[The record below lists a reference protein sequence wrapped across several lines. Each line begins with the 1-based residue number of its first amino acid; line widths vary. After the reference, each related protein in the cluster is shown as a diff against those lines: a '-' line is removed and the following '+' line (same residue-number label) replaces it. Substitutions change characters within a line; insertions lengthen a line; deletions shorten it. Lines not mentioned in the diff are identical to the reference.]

1 MSDFAEPE
9 KCTCIMEGDP
19 FVKTCDSDLI
29 FLQGQGYFQMVE
41 VLQTGGDCHDL
52 FEVRR
57 RHLSI

>member
-1 MSDFAEPE
+1 
-9 KCTCIMEGDP
+9 MEGDP

-52 FEVRR
+52 FEVRS